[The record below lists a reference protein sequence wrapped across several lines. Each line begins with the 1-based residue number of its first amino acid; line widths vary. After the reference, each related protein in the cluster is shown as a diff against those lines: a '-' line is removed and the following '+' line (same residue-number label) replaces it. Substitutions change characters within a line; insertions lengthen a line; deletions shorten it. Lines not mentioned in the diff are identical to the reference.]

1 MKVSFC
7 FIAFVLL
14 ISSLYMSIM
23 KKDDQIF
30 HSFNNLL
37 DNHQKK
43 KYQSIIF
50 ERSLIYG
57 IGMLLGLGIGL
68 SYFMN
73 NRKEPYLF
81 CKVIAIIYIVK
92 LGFYYLFPK
101 SPLMLYSLTTKQ
113 QTDAWA
119 DIYSEMKNR
128 WKISLF
134 AGFIGYLFLG
144 FALTRK

>member
-23 KKDDQIF
+23 KKDE
-30 HSFNNLL
+30 
-37 DNHQKK
+37 
-43 KYQSIIF
+43 SIIF

-134 AGFIGYLFLG
+134 VGFIGYLFLG

>member
-57 IGMLLGLGIGL
+57 IGMLLGL
-68 SYFMN
+68 
-73 NRKEPYLF
+73 
-81 CKVIAIIYIVK
+81 
-92 LGFYYLFPK
+92 
-101 SPLMLYSLTTKQ
+101 
-113 QTDAWA
+113 
-119 DIYSEMKNR
+119 
-128 WKISLF
+128 
-134 AGFIGYLFLG
+134 
-144 FALTRK
+144 